1 MRGSKHTPFLIFL
14 IVVTYLCNI
23 FDLWYTLF
31 ALDFVGTA
39 REINPF
45 VNYLLGEHPL
55 LVVLYKYA
63 VLPLGLC
70 LLYHFRSRKAAVFGI
85 YLCALCFVATVV
97 YQLLM
102 MPRYWW

>member
-1 MRGSKHTPFLIFL
+1 M
-14 IVVTYLCNI
+14 
-23 FDLWYTLF
+23 
-31 ALDFVGTA
+31 
-39 REINPF
+39 
-45 VNYLLGEHPL
+45 
-55 LVVLYKYA
+55 VLYKYA